1 MSKRVFVG
9 NLPFSATEE
18 QLRDLFA
25 QHGEVTSVDI
35 VRDKFT
41 DRSRGFA
48 FVEMASDSE
57 ATAAIAALNGH
68 NLDNRPLTVN
78 EARPRSEGGRGG
90 FGGRSGGSR
99 RSERSSGDR
108 W

>member
-1 MSKRVFVG
+1 MAKRVFVG
-9 NLPFSATEE
+9 NLPFSATED
-18 QLRDLFA
+18 QLRELFA

-48 FVEMASDSE
+48 FVEMASDTE
-57 ATAAIAALNGH
+57 AAAAIAALNGQ
-68 NLDNRPLTVN
+68 NLENRPLTVN
-78 EARPRSEGGRGG
+78 EARPRTEGGRGG
-90 FGGRSGGSR
+90 RSGGQR
-99 RSERSSGDR
+99 GGNRDSGDR